1 MTPLVELTGIHKRFP
16 GVYALKGVDFAVLP
30 GEVHALVG
38 ENGAGK
44 STLIKIAAG
53 VYDFEEGN
61 YRIGGEVVALD
72 GPRQALD
79 RGIAVV
85 YQELELV
92 ASLSVAENMFF
103 GRLPHGRGGR
113 VRWDELYAESEQ
125 LLAEVG
131 LQIDPQT
138 KVGHLAVAAQQLV
151 EIARALSFDAKMI
164 VMDEPTSALSPREI
178 EKLFALINRLKARGV
193 GLVYV
198 SHKLDEIMV
207 LADRVTVLRDGER
220 IACEKTEELD
230 EERLI
235 GLMVGRELGQGYPAA
250 GREPGGCVLEVEGL
264 TTDQVRD
271 ISFRV
276 CAGEIVGFSGLMGA
290 GRTELARAVMG
301 VDRRLVGSVEIA
313 GAAVPADAPPVAR
326 KLGLGLVPE
335 DRRADGVFAQ
345 LSVREN
351 VSVAALEQFC
361 RAGHVRAG
369 EERRRVGELV
379 AQLRVRTPDQE
390 QEIAKLSGGNQQKVL
405 LARWLLK
412 DNLKVLLVD
421 EPTRGIDVGAKA
433 EIYQLLDGLA
443 REGLA
448 VVLLSSEMPEIL
460 GLCDRIYVMSAGR
473 IAAEYDR
480 AEATPEKLLASAL
493 SNFSE
498 MTTRL
503 DR

>member
-1 MTPLVELTGIHKRFP
+1 MMALLELAGIHKRFP
-16 GVYALKGVDFAVLP
+16 GVYALRGVNFDVRA

-53 VYDFEEGN
+53 VYDFEEGR
-61 YRIGGEVVALD
+61 YSIAGKPAAIRD
-72 GPRQALD
+72 PRQALD
-79 RGIAVV
+79 EGIAVV

-92 ASLSVAENMFF
+92 LSLSVAENLFF

-113 VRWDELYAESEQ
+113 VQWGKLYTESEK

-131 LQIDPQT
+131 LEVDPKS
-138 KVGHLAVAAQQLV
+138 KVGHLGVAAQQLV
-151 EIARALSFDAKMI
+151 EIARALSFAAKVI
-164 VMDEPTSALSPREI
+164 IMDEPTSALSPREI
-178 EKLFALINRLKARGV
+178 DKLFALIARLKARGV

-198 SHKLDEIMV
+198 SHKLDEIMA
-207 LADRVTVLRDGER
+207 LADRVTVLRDGQR
-220 IACEKTEELD
+220 VACEETADLD
-230 EERLI
+230 EQRLI
-235 GLMVGRELGQGYPAA
+235 ELMVGRALGQGFPEA
-250 GREPGGCVLEVEGL
+250 GRVAGESMLEVEGL
-264 TTDQVRD
+264 TTDQVQD

-301 VDRRLVGSVEIA
+301 VDQRLAGSVALA
-313 GAAVPADAPPVAR
+313 GVPVPADRPPAAR

-335 DRRADGVFAQ
+335 DRRADGIFAQ

-351 VSVAALEQFC
+351 ASVAALEQFC
-361 RAGHVRAG
+361 RLGYVQAGI
-369 EERRRVGELV
+369 ERQQVGGLV
-379 AQLRVRTPDQE
+379 ERLKVRTPDQE
-390 QEIAKLSGGNQQKVL
+390 QEIAKLSGGNQQKAL

-412 DNLKVLLVD
+412 ENLKVLLID

-433 EIYQLLDGLA
+433 EIYALLDALA

-460 GLCDRIYVMSAGR
+460 GLCDRMYVMCEGR
-473 IAAEYDR
+473 IAAEYGR
-480 AEATPEKLLASAL
+480 AQATPEKLLASAL
-493 SNFSE
+493 PN
-498 MTTRL
+498 
-503 DR
+503 

>member
-1 MTPLVELTGIHKRFP
+1 MTSLIELAGIHKRFP
-16 GVYALKGVDFAVLP
+16 GVYALKGVDFDVQA

-53 VYDFEEGN
+53 VYDFEEGS
-61 YRIGGEVVALD
+61 YRIAGQAVD
-72 GPRQALD
+72 IRHPRQALD

-92 ASLSVAENMFF
+92 LSLSVAENLFF

-113 VRWDELYAESEQ
+113 VHWDKLYAASAQ

-131 LQIDPQT
+131 LEVDPQT
-138 KVGHLAVAAQQLV
+138 KVGHLGVAAQQLV
-151 EIARALSFDAKMI
+151 EIARAISFAAKVI
-164 VMDEPTSALSPREI
+164 IMDEPTSALSPREI
-178 EKLFALINRLKARGV
+178 EKLFALIAGLKARGV

-198 SHKLDEIMV
+198 SHKLDEIMA

-220 IACEKTEELD
+220 VACEPTVDLD
-230 EERLI
+230 EQRLI
-235 GLMVGRELGQGYPAA
+235 ELMVGRELGQGFPPA
-250 GREPGGCVLEVEGL
+250 GRTPGASVLAVEGL

-290 GRTELARAVMG
+290 GRTELARGLMG
-301 VDRRLVGSVEIA
+301 IDRRLSGSVAIE
-313 GAAVPADAPPVAR
+313 GVAVPADRPPAAR

-335 DRRADGVFAQ
+335 DRRADGIFAQ

-351 VSVAALEQFC
+351 ASVAALEQFC
-361 RAGHVRAG
+361 RLGYVQEGA
-369 EERRRVGELV
+369 ERQQVGVLV
-379 AQLRVRTPDQE
+379 EQLKVRTPDQE
-390 QEIAKLSGGNQQKVL
+390 QEIAKLSGGNQQKTL

-412 DNLKVLLVD
+412 ENLKVLLID

-433 EIYQLLDGLA
+433 EIYQLLDELA
-443 REGLA
+443 RDGLA

-460 GLCDRIYVMSAGR
+460 GLCDRIYVMSEGR
-473 IAAEYDR
+473 IAAEYNR

-493 SNFSE
+493 PSAN
-498 MTTRL
+498 
-503 DR
+503 

>member
-1 MTPLVELTGIHKRFP
+1 MTPLVELAGIHKRFP
-16 GVYALKGVDFAVLP
+16 GVYALKGVDFDVRA

-53 VYDFEEGN
+53 VHDFEEGS
-61 YRIGGEVVALD
+61 YRIAGQAVD
-72 GPRQALD
+72 IRHPRQALD
-79 RGIAVV
+79 EGIAVV

-92 ASLSVAENMFF
+92 LSLSVAENLFF
-103 GRLPHGRGGR
+103 GRLPHGFGGR
-113 VRWDELYAESEQ
+113 VRWRELYDESAK

-131 LQIDPQT
+131 LAVDPQT
-138 KVGHLAVAAQQLV
+138 KVGHLGVAAQQLV
-151 EIARALSFDAKMI
+151 EIARALSFDAKVI
-164 VMDEPTSALSPREI
+164 IMDEPTSALSPREI
-178 EKLFALINRLKARGV
+178 DKLFALVAGLKARGV

-198 SHKLDEIMV
+198 SHKLDEIMA
-207 LADRVTVLRDGER
+207 LADRVTVLRDGEKV
-220 IACEKTEELD
+220 ACEETADLN

-235 GLMVGRELGQGYPAA
+235 ELMVGRELGQGFPAA
-250 GREPGGCVLEVEGL
+250 GRVPGERVLEVEGL

-276 CAGEIVGFSGLMGA
+276 SAGEIVGFSGLMGA
-290 GRTELARAVMG
+290 GRTELARGLMG
-301 VDRRLVGSVEIA
+301 VDRRLAGSVAIA
-313 GAAVPADAPPVAR
+313 GAAVPANAPPAAR
-326 KLGLGLVPE
+326 RLGLGLVPE

-351 VSVAALEQFC
+351 ASVAALEQFC
-361 RAGHVRAG
+361 RLAFVQ
-369 EERRRVGELV
+369 ESDERQQVEVLV
-379 AQLRVRTPDQE
+379 QRLKVRTPDQE
-390 QEIAKLSGGNQQKVL
+390 QEIAKLSGGNQQKTL

-412 DNLKVLLVD
+412 ENLKVLLID

-460 GLCDRIYVMSAGR
+460 GLCDRMYVMSEGR
-473 IAAEYDR
+473 IAAEYSR

-493 SNFSE
+493 PGAN
-498 MTTRL
+498 
-503 DR
+503 

>member
-1 MTPLVELTGIHKRFP
+1 MTPLVELVGIHKRFP
-16 GVYALKGVDFAVLP
+16 GVYALKGVDFAVHP

-44 STLIKIAAG
+44 STLIKIVAG
-53 VYDFEEGN
+53 VYDFAEGS
-61 YRIGGEVVALD
+61 YRIEGEEVEIRN
-72 GPRQALD
+72 PRQALD

-92 ASLSVAENMFF
+92 SSLSVAENLFF

-113 VRWDELYAESEQ
+113 VRWGELYAESGR

-131 LQIDPQT
+131 LEADPKT
-138 KVGHLAVAAQQLV
+138 KVGHLGVAAQQLV
-151 EIARALSFDAKMI
+151 EIARALSFEARVI

-178 EKLFALINRLKARGV
+178 EKLFALIDRLKTRGV

-198 SHKLDEIMV
+198 SHKLDEIMA

-220 IACEKTEELD
+220 VVCARTEDLD

-235 GLMVGRELGQGYPAA
+235 ELMVGRELGRGFPEA
-250 GREPGGCVLEVEGL
+250 GRLPGACVLEVTGL
-264 TTDQVRD
+264 ETDQVRD

-276 CAGEIVGFSGLMGA
+276 HAGEIVGFSGLMGA

-301 VDRRLVGSVEIA
+301 VDKRLAGRVAIGGKIA
-313 GAAVPADAPPVAR
+313 SADAPPMAR

-351 VSVAALEQFC
+351 ASVAALEQFC
-361 RAGHVRAG
+361 RAGYVRQAQ
-369 EERRRVGELV
+369 ERRSVGELV
-379 AQLRVRTPDQE
+379 ERLRVRTPDQE
-390 QEIAKLSGGNQQKVL
+390 QQIAKLSGGNQQKTL

-412 DNLKVLLVD
+412 DNLKVLLID

-433 EIYQLLDGLA
+433 EIYQLLDELA

-448 VVLLSSEMPEIL
+448 VVLFSSEMSEIL

-473 IAAEYDR
+473 ITAEYAR

-493 SNFSE
+493 PN
-498 MTTRL
+498 
-503 DR
+503 